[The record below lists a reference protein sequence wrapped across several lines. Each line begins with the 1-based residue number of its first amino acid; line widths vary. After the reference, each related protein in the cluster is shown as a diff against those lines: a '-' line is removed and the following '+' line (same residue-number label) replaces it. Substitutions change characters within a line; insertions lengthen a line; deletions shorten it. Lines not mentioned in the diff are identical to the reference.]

1 MRPESQV
8 IIDWVE
14 ARTRRMRLLAMDL
27 VESRQAFVKLDL
39 DAIYE
44 HNLQQEALYQEI
56 NRLDAQIMRF
66 MPPGTSPATG
76 QTVRLDGIATGWDE
90 QSQNLLRLR
99 LKEHEAA
106 RAQVCEIS
114 LVQADLL
121 RRSRRYLQVLSN
133 LVSSSMGFY
142 QAPVSTFPDTV
153 RGN

>member
-14 ARTRRMRLLAMDL
+14 ARTRRMRLLAVDL

-56 NRLDAQIMRF
+56 NRLDAQVMRF
-66 MPPGTSPATG
+66 MPAGASPAAG
-76 QTVRLDGIATGWDE
+76 QTLRLDGIANGWDR
-90 QSQNLLRLR
+90 QSLDLLRLM
-99 LKEHEAA
+99 LEEHEAV

-114 LVQADLL
+114 RVQADLL

-142 QAPVSTFPDTV
+142 QAPVPTFPGTA
-153 RGN
+153 GGI